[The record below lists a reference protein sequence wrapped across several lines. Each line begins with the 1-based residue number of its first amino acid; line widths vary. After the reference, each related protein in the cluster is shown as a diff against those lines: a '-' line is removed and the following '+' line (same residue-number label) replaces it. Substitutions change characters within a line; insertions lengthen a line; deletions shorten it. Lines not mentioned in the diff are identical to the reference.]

1 MTTPYENAKSARTVY
16 ILTLMN
22 GARNTLTAPCWVP
35 QPYQLRCSHRHRMP
49 YRASTCYVPGQ
60 PSGKPPLQVV
70 AIEPDGTRRLLTEAE
85 WDSIRAVEEQAE
97 RKA

>member
-1 MTTPYENAKSARTVY
+1 MTTPYEDSIAARTVY

-22 GARNTLTAPCWVP
+22 GAKNSLVAPCWVP
-35 QPYQLRCSHRHRMP
+35 QPYQRSCSHRHRIP

-70 AIEPDGTRRLLTEAE
+70 AIEPDGTQRLLTEAE
-85 WDSIRAVEEQAE
+85 WDSIRAVEEQAVRE
-97 RKA
+97 A